1 MLIGKPVFDAE
12 DMDDLVKKVEN
23 GSYVIPTSVSR
34 EVISFLNGM
43 LQYES
48 KKRLNSEQLA
58 KLDFL
63 TKDVKDFKKIDVQKV
78 SGKIEGKDLKINT
91 KKNKTIWSIYNSEDE
106 EKLTK
111 IGATE
116 EKEDNDCSGPMLPNS
131 KGIPGNPTDEKIQG
145 STEQEMAES
154 GFVTKGDIFD

>member
-34 EVISFLNGM
+34 EVISFLNGI

-58 KLDFL
+58 KHDFL
-63 TKDVKDFKKIDVQKV
+63 TKDVKDFHKIDVQKV

-91 KKNKTIWSIYNSEDE
+91 KKNKTIWSIFNSEDE

-111 IGATE
+111 IGATK

-131 KGIPGNPTDEKIQG
+131 KDIPGNPTDEKIQG
-145 STEQEMAES
+145 STEQELAES
-154 GFVTKGDIFD
+154 GFATKGDIFD